1 MKIYRGDT
9 AIADVLI
16 TDQSYRSFS
25 IMGDDYV
32 VLDFYLKTE
41 IDFEKNDYCNA
52 FGERFSLIE
61 KPVPEMIKGILHYNI
76 KLYNTYKELEKVKV
90 FLYDT
95 ARDLSKSEFPFTCTP
110 SDIVQL
116 IVDNMNSVQGGIWS
130 VGNVIVGEAKTIT
143 ISNQSCLD
151 LLASAA
157 SEWDTEWYV
166 EGHTINL
173 AKRTYQDNPI
183 KTLSIGTG
191 LLSVQQEA
199 LGNTSITR
207 LYALGGTKNLPST
220 YGSTRLKMD
229 VPYLEVSGADIF
241 EDIVVFDD
249 IYPHRLGTISSV
261 RQTSQGIFY
270 FTDSALDFNPN
281 DCQIEGL
288 AKHIIFQSGA
298 LVGYDFEVNYNAATG
313 EFEIIQYTEPSGE
326 VLPSATLAPSAGDK
340 YIIYNIAMPQSYVTA
355 AENELKEKAQ
365 AYFDKIK
372 NDKLSF
378 NVALDE
384 VYFTR
389 NGLTLQP
396 GEEIILKHEY
406 IEALKNGLN
415 IRITGF
421 NRYLNQPHRYD
432 SVKVSDTV
440 YSNPIS
446 RIDRKI
452 EEVENV
458 IERTGI
464 SNPNYP
470 RRNWR
475 DLSET
480 MNLLQKAFLN
490 FSKGITPI
498 TVQTMQL
505 IVGDESLQFRFVN
518 NKTNP
523 TAVDHSF
530 IFDKQTGKF
539 TTPAGIIQHMTLGIT
554 DIKSF
559 HAADEY
565 KYWDIAAY
573 TSPILEHEKAYY
585 LYLKCDKNGTTGIF
599 LLSETAIGMEQV
611 SGYYHFLVGILNS
624 QQDNDR
630 SFAPLYGF
638 TEILP
643 GRITTDKIVSTDG
656 KTYFDLDNSVI
667 GGRIKFLSTSE
678 IEEDLGLWAES
689 TEQSIDAAKQEATE
703 AAQLYADSKAALAET
718 QAKAYADGIVD
729 AEEQRAIAD
738 AQAKLQEAKNYAD
751 AKAAETN
758 YLKQALKQ
766 DTDISGGLLLS
777 SILATRDASGV
788 VRSYQSGDPDA
799 NPAAFAAGV
808 ENFGT
813 TSEKK
818 KVEICHDGTGRIGIF
833 VIDDL
838 GNIKIYDPLDPTIL
852 RLMFS
857 KNNLPVLQS
866 MLDDNIY
873 GGSVTNTGALG
884 TESIT
889 ILPNKITVTQSGAD
903 VHFTGNLMISGF
915 LEKAGYH
922 APGYSSGKIQVTVM
936 IVNEATL
943 EAIYSITDGRVLD
956 FMYESSYYNTT
967 GIDQTIYNVDAGT
980 YRVEIHR
987 ININADDF
995 YAGLSGTSTLSW
1007 SFIKDIRRFEFARNG
1022 FMAFYQNNHMYFS
1035 EAGGLDVRG
1044 AMNIPGILLSGRVN
1058 MNGGFNSIWGA
1069 KVHAS
1074 STATR
1079 NSAGS
1084 YTVYHSV
1091 GHSDYSVQIT
1101 PETDQRVFYVS
1112 SLGTSSFT
1120 VYFKNLSGTLADSAF
1135 AFSIHGKNYQ

>member
-25 IMGDDYV
+25 IMGDDYA

-76 KLYNTYKELEKVKV
+76 KMYNTYKELEKVKV

-130 VGNVIVGEAKTIT
+130 VGNVLEGETKTIT

-151 LLASAA
+151 LLISAA

-166 EGHTINL
+166 EGHTVNL
-173 AKRTYQDNPI
+173 AKRTYADNPI

-191 LLSVQQEA
+191 LLTVQQES

-207 LYALGGTKNLPST
+207 LYALGGTKNLPQT

-229 VPYLEVSGADIF
+229 VPYLEVPGADIV

-249 IYPHRLGTISSV
+249 IYPRRLGIVSSV
-261 RQTSQGIFY
+261 RNTSQGIFY
-270 FTDSALDFNPN
+270 FTDSQLDFNPN

-298 LVGYDFEVNYNAATG
+298 LVGYDFEVNYNAVTA
-313 EFEIIQYTEPSGE
+313 EFEIIQYTESSGE
-326 VLPSATLAPSAGDK
+326 ILPSQSLYPSVGDT
-340 YIIYNIAMPQSYVTA
+340 YIIYNIDMPQSYVTA
-355 AENELKEKAQ
+355 AETELKAKAQ

-372 NDKLSF
+372 RDKLSF
-378 NVALDE
+378 NIALDE
-384 VYFTR
+384 VYFIANR
-389 NGLTLQP
+389 LTLLP
-396 GEEIILKHEY
+396 GEEVILKHEY

-421 NRYLNQPHRYD
+421 NRYLNQPYRYD

-480 MNLLQKAFLN
+480 MNMLQKAFLN
-490 FSKGITPI
+490 FSKGINPI

-505 IVGDESLQFRFVN
+505 LVGDESLQFRFVN
-518 NKTNP
+518 SKTNP
-523 TAVDHSF
+523 VPVDHSF
-530 IFDKQTGKF
+530 IFDRQTGKF
-539 TTPAGIIQHMTLGIT
+539 TTQAGILQHMTLGIT
-554 DIKSF
+554 DIKNS

-573 TSPILEHEKAYY
+573 TSPILEADKAYY
-585 LYLKCDKNGTTGIF
+585 LYAKCSVSQTTGAF
-599 LLSETAIGMEQV
+599 VLSETAIGMEEI

-624 QQDNDR
+624 QYEDDR
-630 SFAPLYGF
+630 SFVILYGF

-656 KTYFDLDNSVI
+656 KTYFDLLSGII
-667 GGRIKFLSTSE
+667 GGRIKFISTSE
-678 IEEDLGLWAES
+678 TEEDLGQW
-689 TEQSIDAAKQEATE
+689 
-703 AAQLYADSKAALAET
+703 
-718 QAKAYADGIVD
+718 ADGISHTASDALAKANTSKAITDKFGTTVD
-729 AEEQRAIAD
+729 GGLIQSVMMLLRELNSTDETAGISGIRGSNRDLPAFWTGT
-738 AQAKLQEAKNYAD
+738 YAD
-751 AKAAETN
+751 AIAGTAGIIFRHNSTGKV
-758 YLKQALKQ
+758 
-766 DTDISGGLLLS
+766 
-777 SILATRDASGV
+777 GV
-788 VRSYQSGDPDA
+788 LDVDA
-799 NPAAFAAGV
+799 NG
-808 ENFGT
+808 N
-813 TSEKK
+813 
-818 KVEICHDGTGRIGIF
+818 
-833 VIDDL
+833 VIIRDVS
-838 GNIKIYDPLDPTIL
+838 DPTLI

-857 KNNLPVLQS
+857 KSNVPTVADILSTTQA
-866 MLDDNIY
+866 
-873 GGSVTNTGALG
+873 GGTVTNPEAIYITSGSTTLTNYITVDKDSSKLTFSG
-884 TESIT
+884 TIT
-889 ILPNKITVTQSGAD
+889 IDAELDTPHGYTSGYALVEIILIKDDSAYATLSSIGGVLDEQHPSTSGSLTVNKELIVG
-903 VHFTGNLMISGF
+903 VGV
-915 LEKAGYH
+915 Y
-922 APGYSSGKIQVTVM
+922 KIQVKRTF
-936 IVNEATL
+936 I
-943 EAIYSITDGRVLD
+943 
-956 FMYESSYYNTT
+956 NTYIASG
-967 GIDQTIYNVDAGT
+967 GI
-980 YRVEIHR
+980 
-987 ININADDF
+987 
-995 YAGLSGTSTLSW
+995 SGISTLAW
-1007 SFIKDIRRFEFARNG
+1007 SFIKDIRRFEFGLDG
-1022 FMAFYQNNHMYFS
+1022 FMAWYTNNHMHFS
-1035 EAGGLDVRG
+1035 ENGGLDVRG
-1044 AMNIPGILLSGRVN
+1044 ATNIPGLLLAGEVGYT
-1058 MNGGFNSIWGA
+1058 GGFTSSWGA
-1069 KVHAS
+1069 KKHAS
-1074 STATR
+1074 STAVKIATGQYR
-1079 NSAGS
+1079 
-1084 YTVYHSV
+1084 VYHSI
-1091 GHSDYSVQIT
+1091 GHMDYQVQIT
-1101 PETDQRVFYVS
+1101 P
-1112 SLGTSSFT
+1112 TSSNRTSYISAKGTDNFV
-1120 VYFKNLSGTLADSAF
+1120 VYFYSVGSSPALSDTGFHFMIT
-1135 AFSIHGKNYQ
+1135 GRNY

>member
-1 MKIYRGDT
+1 
-9 AIADVLI
+9 
-16 TDQSYRSFS
+16 
-25 IMGDDYV
+25 MGDDYV

-130 VGNVIVGEAKTIT
+130 VGNVLEGETKTIT

-151 LLASAA
+151 LLISSA

-173 AKRTYQDNPI
+173 AKRTYADNPI
-183 KTLSIGTG
+183 KVISIGTG

-220 YGSTRLKMD
+220 YGSIRLKMD
-229 VPYLEVSGADIF
+229 VPYLEVPGADIV

-249 IYPHRLGTISSV
+249 IYPRRLGTVSSV
-261 RQTSQGIFY
+261 RSTSQGIFY
-270 FTDSALDFNPN
+270 FTDSQLDFNPN
-281 DCQIEGL
+281 DYQIDGL

-298 LVGYDFEVNYNAATG
+298 LVGYDFEVNYNAVTG

-326 VLPSATLAPSAGDK
+326 VLPSATLAPAIGDK
-340 YIIYNIAMPQSYVTA
+340 YIVYNIAMPQSYITA
-355 AENELKEKAQ
+355 AENELKTRAQ

-378 NVALDE
+378 NIVLNE
-384 VYFTR
+384 VYFTA
-389 NGLTLQP
+389 NQLTLQP

-421 NRYLNQPHRYD
+421 NRYLNQPYRYD

-464 SNPNYP
+464 FNPNYP

-480 MNLLQKAFLN
+480 MNMLQKAFLN
-490 FSKGITPI
+490 FSKGINPI

-518 NKTNP
+518 SKTNP
-523 TAVDHSF
+523 VPVDHSF
-530 IFDKQTGKF
+530 IFDQQTGKF

-554 DIKSF
+554 DIKNS

-573 TSPILEHEKAYY
+573 TSPILEADKAYY
-585 LYLKCDKNGTTGIF
+585 LYAKCSVSETTGAF
-599 LLSETAIGMEQV
+599 VLSETAIGMEEI

-624 QQDNDR
+624 QYEDDR
-630 SFAPLYGF
+630 SFVILYGF

-656 KTYFDLDNSVI
+656 KTYFDLLSGII
-667 GGRIKFLSTSE
+667 GGRIKFISTSE
-678 IEEDLGLWAES
+678 TEEDLGQW
-689 TEQSIDAAKQEATE
+689 
-703 AAQLYADSKAALAET
+703 
-718 QAKAYADGIVD
+718 ADGISHTASDALAKANTSKAITDKFGTTVD
-729 AEEQRAIAD
+729 GGLIQSVMMLLRELNSTDETAGISGIRGSNRDLPAFWTGT
-738 AQAKLQEAKNYAD
+738 YAD
-751 AKAAETN
+751 AIAGTAGIIFRHNSTGKVGV
-758 YLKQALKQ
+758 L
-766 DTDISGGLLLS
+766 DI
-777 SILATRDASGV
+777 
-788 VRSYQSGDPDA
+788 DA
-799 NPAAFAAGV
+799 NGNV
-808 ENFGT
+808 IIRDVSDT
-813 TSEKK
+813 TL
-818 KVEICHDGTGRIGIF
+818 I
-833 VIDDL
+833 
-838 GNIKIYDPLDPTIL
+838 

-857 KNNLPVLQS
+857 KS
-866 MLDDNIY
+866 NIPTVADILSTTQD
-873 GGSVTNTGALG
+873 GGTVTNSNAIYSTSGSTTL
-884 TESIT
+884 I
-889 ILPNKITVTQSGAD
+889 NYITVTKDSSKLTFSGTITIDAELD
-903 VHFTGNLMISGF
+903 IPHGYTSGYALVEIILIKDDSTYATLSSIEGVLDEQHPSTSGSFTVNKELIVGVGV
-915 LEKAGYH
+915 Y
-922 APGYSSGKIQVTVM
+922 KIQVKRTF
-936 IVNEATL
+936 I
-943 EAIYSITDGRVLD
+943 
-956 FMYESSYYNTT
+956 NTHIASG
-967 GIDQTIYNVDAGT
+967 GI
-980 YRVEIHR
+980 
-987 ININADDF
+987 
-995 YAGLSGTSTLSW
+995 SGISTLAW
-1007 SFIKDIRRFEFARNG
+1007 SFIKDIRRFEFGLDG
-1022 FMAFYQNNHMYFS
+1022 FMAWYTNNHMHFS
-1035 EAGGLDVRG
+1035 ENGGLDVRG
-1044 AMNIPGILLSGRVN
+1044 ATNIPGLLLAGEVGYT
-1058 MNGGFNSIWGA
+1058 GGFTSSWGA
-1069 KVHAS
+1069 KKHAS
-1074 STATR
+1074 STAVKIATGQYR
-1079 NSAGS
+1079 
-1084 YTVYHSV
+1084 VYHSI
-1091 GHSDYSVQIT
+1091 GHMDYQVQIT
-1101 PETDQRVFYVS
+1101 P
-1112 SLGTSSFT
+1112 TSSNRTSYISAKGTDNFV
-1120 VYFKNLSGTLADSAF
+1120 VYFYSVGSSPALSDTGFHFMIT
-1135 AFSIHGKNYQ
+1135 GRNY